1 MFLFIIAALVIAIV
15 LVAGVLMII
24 QVFQLIGDSKAED
37 SYVTR
42 DELISSFFDHWLVM
56 SASFFLLILI
66 SMLYLCMH
74 LVCICNFIRMNRG
87 IEKQKK
93 SKNEIGTE
101 SSPLMKKKGK
111 LVVGKDRGVIDMDHA
126 REEVY

>member
-1 MFLFIIAALVIAIV
+1 MIV
-15 LVAGVLMII
+15 
-24 QVFQLIGDSKAED
+24 QVFQLIGDAKAED
-37 SYVTR
+37 SYITR

-66 SMLYLCMH
+66 SLFYLCMH
-74 LVCICNFIRMNRG
+74 LTCIFDLIRKNRG

-93 SKNEIGTE
+93 SKNNKGTE
-101 SSPLMKKKGK
+101 SSPLMQKKGK